1 MKRNKILLLA
11 AALLA
16 LAAAAAM
23 APRPELTIDEQNAVF
38 EAAAQTLA
46 ADPDFIATVSAN
58 VEQDIIDRLNA
69 AGYYGVAGALSA
81 GKETVESTESVET
94 VETAEVAETVESA
107 STEDGSVYHTVAA
120 DETIWTIAESCN
132 TTAAEIQKLNGWTE
146 DHVDVTVGEQILIP
160 SAETAESAES
170 AEPTPTATPLPE
182 TAADTEA
189 TEEAAA
195 ADASAAVETA
205 GERVIDD
212 AMDYWD
218 GAVLQADGTYRGLHA
233 KQVSAYA
240 YTLGGDNGSEKEF
253 KTEYTPNVR
262 FNVDIVFENDGS
274 VVWPARIEMRH
285 VGNVGEYTG
294 HAESVYID
302 RTYDPVK
309 PGGKAAFT
317 VSCYGSENLGWTTF
331 YFKLY
336 DADSGSVIE
345 GGEGSF
351 TYHAI

>member
-16 LAAAAAM
+16 LVAAAAM
-23 APRPELTIDEQNAVF
+23 APRPELTIDEQDAVV
-38 EAAAQTLA
+38 EAAAQTLC
-46 ADPDFIATVSAN
+46 ADPDFMATVSAN

-69 AGYYGVAGALSA
+69 AGYYGVAGALAA
-81 GKETVESTESVET
+81 GNESVET
-94 VETAEVAETVESA
+94 AEPT
-107 STEDGSVYHTVAA
+107 
-120 DETIWTIAESCN
+120 
-132 TTAAEIQKLNGWTE
+132 
-146 DHVDVTVGEQILIP
+146 
-160 SAETAESAES
+160 
-170 AEPTPTATPLPE
+170 PTPTATPLPE
-182 TAADTEA
+182 TAVETVTETAADTDADVEV
-189 TEEAAA
+189 TEEA
-195 ADASAAVETA
+195 ADASATVEPA
-205 GERVIDD
+205 GERIIDD
-212 AMDYWD
+212 ASDYWD
-218 GAVLQADGTYRGLHA
+218 GAVLQEDGTYRGLHA
-233 KQVSAYA
+233 KFVNSYA
-240 YTLGGDNGSEKEF
+240 YTLGGDNGNEKEF

-262 FNVDIVFENDGS
+262 FNIDVVFENDGS

-302 RTYDPVK
+302 RTYAPVK
-309 PGGKAAFT
+309 PGDKAGFS

>member
-16 LAAAAAM
+16 LVAAAAM
-23 APRPELTIDEQNAVF
+23 APRPELTIDEQDAVI
-38 EAAAQTLA
+38 EAAAATLC

-69 AGYYGVAGALSA
+69 AGYYGVAGALAA
-81 GKETVESTESVET
+81 GNESVET
-94 VETAEVAETVESA
+94 AEPT
-107 STEDGSVYHTVAA
+107 
-120 DETIWTIAESCN
+120 
-132 TTAAEIQKLNGWTE
+132 
-146 DHVDVTVGEQILIP
+146 
-160 SAETAESAES
+160 
-170 AEPTPTATPLPE
+170 PTPTATPLPE
-182 TAADTEA
+182 STVETVEETAADTEVEV
-189 TEEAAA
+189 TKE
-195 ADASAAVETA
+195 ASAAVETD
-205 GERVIDD
+205 GEEAEYDD
-212 AMDYWD
+212 AIDYWD
-218 GAVLQADGTYRGLHA
+218 GAVLQEDGTYRGLHA
-233 KQVSAYA
+233 KFVNSYA
-240 YTLGGDNGSEKEF
+240 YTLGGDDGSEKEF

-262 FNVDIVFENDGS
+262 FNIDVVFENDGS
-274 VVWPARIEMRH
+274 VVWPAHIEMRH

-294 HAESVYID
+294 HAESIYID

-309 PGGKAAFT
+309 PGDKAGFS

>member
-16 LAAAAAM
+16 LVAAAAM
-23 APRPELTIDEQNAVF
+23 APRPELTIDEQNAVV

-46 ADPDFIATVSAN
+46 ADPDFMATVSAN

-69 AGYYGVAGALSA
+69 AGYFGVAGALAA
-81 GKETVESTESVET
+81 GNE
-94 VETAEVAETVESA
+94 
-107 STEDGSVYHTVAA
+107 
-120 DETIWTIAESCN
+120 
-132 TTAAEIQKLNGWTE
+132 
-146 DHVDVTVGEQILIP
+146 
-160 SAETAESAES
+160 SAETAEPT
-170 AEPTPTATPLPE
+170 PTPTATPLPE
-182 TAADTEA
+182 TAVETVEETAADTDAEVEV
-189 TEEAAA
+189 TEEAA
-195 ADASAAVETA
+195 ADASATVEPTA
-205 GERVIDD
+205 EREYDD
-212 AMDYWD
+212 AIDYWE
-218 GAVLQADGTYRGLHA
+218 GAVLQEDGTYRGLHA
-233 KQVSAYA
+233 KFVNSYA
-240 YTLGGDNGSEKEF
+240 YTLGGDDGSEKEF

-262 FNVDIVFENDGS
+262 FNIDVVFENDGS
-274 VVWPARIEMRH
+274 VVWPAHIEMRH
-285 VGNVGEYTG
+285 VGNIGEYTG
-294 HAESVYID
+294 HAESIYID

-309 PGGKAAFT
+309 PGDKVGFS

>member
-16 LAAAAAM
+16 LVAAAAM
-23 APRPELTIDEQNAVF
+23 APRPELTIDEQNAVV
-38 EAAAQTLA
+38 EAAAAPLC

-69 AGYYGVAGALSA
+69 AGYFGVAGALAA
-81 GKETVESTESVET
+81 GNE
-94 VETAEVAETVESA
+94 
-107 STEDGSVYHTVAA
+107 
-120 DETIWTIAESCN
+120 
-132 TTAAEIQKLNGWTE
+132 
-146 DHVDVTVGEQILIP
+146 
-160 SAETAESAES
+160 SAETAEPT
-170 AEPTPTATPLPE
+170 PTPTATPLPE
-182 TAADTEA
+182 TAVETVEETAADTDTEV
-189 TEEAAA
+189 TEEAA
-195 ADASAAVETA
+195 ADASATVEPTA
-205 GERVIDD
+205 EREYDD
-212 AMDYWD
+212 AIDYWE
-218 GAVLQADGTYRGLHA
+218 GAVLQEDGTYRGLHA
-233 KQVSAYA
+233 KFVNSYA
-240 YTLGGDNGSEKEF
+240 YTLGGDDGSEKEF

-262 FNVDIVFENDGS
+262 FNIDVVFENDGS
-274 VVWPARIEMRH
+274 VVWPAHIEMRH
-285 VGNVGEYTG
+285 VGNIGEYTG
-294 HAESVYID
+294 HAESIYID

-309 PGGKAAFT
+309 PGDKVGFS

>member
-11 AALLA
+11 AALLT
-16 LAAAAAM
+16 LLAAAAM
-23 APRPELTIDEQNAVF
+23 APRPELTIDEQNAVV
-38 EAAAQTLA
+38 EAAVQTLS

-58 VEQDIIDRLNA
+58 VQQDIIDRLNA
-69 AGYYGVAGALSA
+69 AGYFGVAGALSA
-81 GKETVESTESVET
+81 GQESDEA
-94 VETAEVAETVESA
+94 VETAEPT
-107 STEDGSVYHTVAA
+107 
-120 DETIWTIAESCN
+120 
-132 TTAAEIQKLNGWTE
+132 
-146 DHVDVTVGEQILIP
+146 
-160 SAETAESAES
+160 
-170 AEPTPTATPLPE
+170 PTPTATPLPE
-182 TAADTEA
+182 TAVETTEEAAADAEVEVTE
-189 TEEAAA
+189 EEAAA
-195 ADASAAVETA
+195 ADASATAEPA
-205 GERVIDD
+205 GERVVDD

-218 GAVLQADGTYRGLHA
+218 GAVLQEDGTYRGLHA
-233 KQVSAYA
+233 KFVNSYA
-240 YTLGGDNGSEKEF
+240 YTLGGDDGSEKEF

-262 FNVDIVFENDGS
+262 FNIDVVFENDGS
-274 VVWPARIEMRH
+274 VVWPAHIEMRH

-294 HAESVYID
+294 HAESIYID

-309 PGGKAAFT
+309 PGDKVGFS

>member
-16 LAAAAAM
+16 LLTAAAM
-23 APRPELTIDEQNAVF
+23 APRPELTIDEQNAVI
-38 EAAAQTLA
+38 EAAAQTLC

-58 VEQDIIDRLNA
+58 VEPDIIDRLNA
-69 AGYYGVAGALSA
+69 AEYYGIAGALSA
-81 GKETVESTESVET
+81 GKES
-94 VETAEVAETVESA
+94 VETAEPT
-107 STEDGSVYHTVAA
+107 
-120 DETIWTIAESCN
+120 
-132 TTAAEIQKLNGWTE
+132 
-146 DHVDVTVGEQILIP
+146 
-160 SAETAESAES
+160 
-170 AEPTPTATPLPE
+170 PTPTATPLPE
-182 TAADTEA
+182 TAADNAADADAEV

-195 ADASAAVETA
+195 ADTASATVEPA
-205 GERVIDD
+205 AERVIDD

-218 GAVLQADGTYRGLHA
+218 GAVLQEDGTYRGLHA
-233 KQVSAYA
+233 KFVNSYA
-240 YTLGGDNGSEKEF
+240 YTLGGDDGTEKEF

-262 FNVDIVFENDGS
+262 FNIDVVFENDGS
-274 VVWPARIEMRH
+274 VVWPAHIEMRH

-294 HAESVYID
+294 HAESIYID

-309 PGGKAAFT
+309 PGDKAGFS

>member
-1 MKRNKILLLA
+1 ML
-11 AALLA
+11 ALLT
-16 LAAAAAM
+16 AAAM
-23 APRPELTIDEQNAVF
+23 APRPELTIDEQNAVI
-38 EAAAQTLA
+38 EAAAQTLC

-69 AGYYGVAGALSA
+69 AEYYGIAGALSA
-81 GKETVESTESVET
+81 GKES
-94 VETAEVAETVESA
+94 VETAEPT
-107 STEDGSVYHTVAA
+107 
-120 DETIWTIAESCN
+120 
-132 TTAAEIQKLNGWTE
+132 
-146 DHVDVTVGEQILIP
+146 
-160 SAETAESAES
+160 
-170 AEPTPTATPLPE
+170 PTPTATPLPE
-182 TAADTEA
+182 TAADNAADADAEV

-195 ADASAAVETA
+195 ADTASATVEPA
-205 GERVIDD
+205 AERVIDD

-218 GAVLQADGTYRGLHA
+218 GAVLQEDGTYRGLHA
-233 KQVSAYA
+233 KFVNSYA
-240 YTLGGDNGSEKEF
+240 YTLGGDDGTEKEF

-262 FNVDIVFENDGS
+262 FNIDVVFENDGS
-274 VVWPARIEMRH
+274 VVWPAHIEMRH

-294 HAESVYID
+294 HAESIYID

-309 PGGKAAFT
+309 PGDKAGFS

>member
-1 MKRNKILLLA
+1 MKKNKVVILA
-11 AALLA
+11 AALLM
-16 LAAAAAM
+16 LLLSAAM
-23 APRPELTIDEQNAVF
+23 APRPELTKDEQDAVI
-38 EAAAQTLA
+38 EAAAQTLC
-46 ADPDFIATVSAN
+46 ADPEFIATVSAK
-58 VEQDIIDRLNA
+58 VEQDMIDRLTN
-69 AGYYGVAGALSA
+69 AGYYGVAAALSA
-81 GKETVESTESVET
+81 GN
-94 VETAEVAETVESA
+94 ETAEP
-107 STEDGSVYHTVAA
+107 
-120 DETIWTIAESCN
+120 
-132 TTAAEIQKLNGWTE
+132 TAAPAPTSTPTPNAAVE
-146 DHVDVTVGEQILIP
+146 
-160 SAETAESAES
+160 ETAE
-170 AEPTPTATPLPE
+170 TTA
-182 TAADTEA
+182 EA
-189 TEEAAA
+189 TAEAAVDA
-195 ADASAAVETA
+195 AEKVPAATE
-205 GERVIDD
+205 GERVIDN
-212 AMDYWD
+212 ALDYWD
-218 GAVLQADGTYRGLHA
+218 GAVLQEDGTYRGLHA

-262 FNVDIVFENDGS
+262 FNIDVVFENDGS
-274 VVWPARIEMRH
+274 VIWPARIEMRH

-309 PGGKAAFT
+309 PGDRASFT

>member
-16 LAAAAAM
+16 LVAAAAM
-23 APRPELTIDEQNAVF
+23 APRPELTIDEQNAVV

-69 AGYYGVAGALSA
+69 AGYYGVAGALAA
-81 GKETVESTESVET
+81 GKESAET
-94 VETAEVAETVESA
+94 VETT
-107 STEDGSVYHTVAA
+107 
-120 DETIWTIAESCN
+120 
-132 TTAAEIQKLNGWTE
+132 
-146 DHVDVTVGEQILIP
+146 
-160 SAETAESAES
+160 
-170 AEPTPTATPLPE
+170 EPTPTATPLPE
-182 TAADTEA
+182 TAVDTDADAEVEV

-195 ADASAAVETA
+195 AVETDS
-205 GERVIDD
+205 ERVIDD

-218 GAVLQADGTYRGLHA
+218 GAVLQEDGTYRGLHA
-233 KQVSAYA
+233 KFVNSYA
-240 YTLGGDNGSEKEF
+240 YTLGGDDGSEKEF

-262 FNVDIVFENDGS
+262 FNIDVVFENDGS
-274 VVWPARIEMRH
+274 VIWPAHIEMRH

-294 HAESVYID
+294 HAESIYID

-309 PGGKAAFT
+309 PGDKVGFS

>member
-16 LAAAAAM
+16 LLTAAAM
-23 APRPELTIDEQNAVF
+23 APRPELTIDEQDAVI
-38 EAAAQTLA
+38 EAAAATLC
-46 ADPDFIATVSAN
+46 ADPDFMATVSAN

-69 AGYYGVAGALSA
+69 AGYYGVAGALAA
-81 GKETVESTESVET
+81 GKESVET
-94 VETAEVAETVESA
+94 
-107 STEDGSVYHTVAA
+107 
-120 DETIWTIAESCN
+120 DEPT
-132 TTAAEIQKLNGWTE
+132 
-146 DHVDVTVGEQILIP
+146 
-160 SAETAESAES
+160 
-170 AEPTPTATPLPE
+170 PTPTATPLPE
-182 TAADTEA
+182 STVETAEETAADTEVEV
-189 TEEAAA
+189 TKE
-195 ADASAAVETA
+195 ASAAVETDG
-205 GERVIDD
+205 GEAEYDD
-212 AMDYWD
+212 AIDYWD
-218 GAVLQADGTYRGLHA
+218 GAVLQEDGTYRGLHA
-233 KQVSAYA
+233 KFVNSYA
-240 YTLGGDNGSEKEF
+240 YTLGGDDGSEKEF

-262 FNVDIVFENDGS
+262 FNIDVVFENDGS

-294 HAESVYID
+294 HAESIYID

-309 PGGKAAFT
+309 PGDKVGFS

>member
-1 MKRNKILLLA
+1 MKRNKIYLLA

-16 LAAAAAM
+16 LVAAAAM
-23 APRPELTIDEQNAVF
+23 APRPELTVDEQNAVV

-69 AGYYGVAGALSA
+69 AGYYGVAGALAA
-81 GKETVESTESVET
+81 GKESVET
-94 VETAEVAETVESA
+94 V
-107 STEDGSVYHTVAA
+107 
-120 DETIWTIAESCN
+120 
-132 TTAAEIQKLNGWTE
+132 
-146 DHVDVTVGEQILIP
+146 
-160 SAETAESAES
+160 
-170 AEPTPTATPLPE
+170 EPTPTATPLPE
-182 TAADTEA
+182 STVETAEDAEVEVTK
-189 TEEAAA
+189 EAAA
-195 ADASAAVETA
+195 AVETDS
-205 GERVIDD
+205 ERVIDD

-218 GAVLQADGTYRGLHA
+218 GAVLQEDGTYRGLHA
-233 KQVSAYA
+233 KFVNSYA
-240 YTLGGDNGSEKEF
+240 YTLGGDDGSEKEF

-262 FNVDIVFENDGS
+262 FNIDVVFENDGS
-274 VVWPARIEMRH
+274 VIWPAHIEMRH

-294 HAESVYID
+294 HAESIYID

-309 PGGKAAFT
+309 PGDKVGFS

>member
-16 LAAAAAM
+16 LVAAAAM
-23 APRPELTIDEQNAVF
+23 APRPELTIDEQNAVV

-46 ADPDFIATVSAN
+46 ADSDFMATVSAN

-69 AGYYGVAGALSA
+69 AGYYGVAGALAA
-81 GKETVESTESVET
+81 GNESVET
-94 VETAEVAETVESA
+94 VEA
-107 STEDGSVYHTVAA
+107 SDPT
-120 DETIWTIAESCN
+120 
-132 TTAAEIQKLNGWTE
+132 
-146 DHVDVTVGEQILIP
+146 
-160 SAETAESAES
+160 
-170 AEPTPTATPLPE
+170 PTPTATPLPE
-182 TAADTEA
+182 TAVETVEETAADTDTEV
-189 TEEAAA
+189 TEEAA
-195 ADASAAVETA
+195 ADASATVEPTA
-205 GERVIDD
+205 EREYDD
-212 AMDYWD
+212 AIDYWE
-218 GAVLQADGTYRGLHA
+218 GAVLQEDGTYRGLHA
-233 KQVSAYA
+233 KFVNSYA
-240 YTLGGDNGSEKEF
+240 YTLGGDDGSEKEF

-262 FNVDIVFENDGS
+262 FNIDVVFENDGS
-274 VVWPARIEMRH
+274 VVWPAHIEMRH
-285 VGNVGEYTG
+285 VGNIGEYTG
-294 HAESVYID
+294 HAESIYID

-309 PGGKAAFT
+309 PGDKVGFS

>member
-23 APRPELTIDEQNAVF
+23 APRPELTIDEQNAVV

-81 GKETVESTESVET
+81 GKESVET
-94 VETAEVAETVESA
+94 VETAEVT
-107 STEDGSVYHTVAA
+107 
-120 DETIWTIAESCN
+120 
-132 TTAAEIQKLNGWTE
+132 
-146 DHVDVTVGEQILIP
+146 
-160 SAETAESAES
+160 ETAESAES
-170 AEPTPTATPLPE
+170 AEPTPTATSLPE

-189 TEEAAA
+189 AEE
-195 ADASAAVETA
+195 ASAAVETA

-240 YTLGGDNGSEKEF
+240 YTLGGDNGTEKEF

-294 HAESVYID
+294 HAESIYID

-309 PGGKAAFT
+309 PGDKVGFS

>member
-1 MKRNKILLLA
+1 MKKNKILLLA

-16 LAAAAAM
+16 LVAAAAM
-23 APRPELTIDEQNAVF
+23 APRPELTIDEQNAVV

-46 ADPDFIATVSAN
+46 ADPDFMATVSAN

-69 AGYYGVAGALSA
+69 AGYFGVAGALAAGNESA
-81 GKETVESTESVET
+81 K
-94 VETAEVAETVESA
+94 TAETSDP
-107 STEDGSVYHTVAA
+107 T
-120 DETIWTIAESCN
+120 
-132 TTAAEIQKLNGWTE
+132 
-146 DHVDVTVGEQILIP
+146 
-160 SAETAESAES
+160 
-170 AEPTPTATPLPE
+170 PTPTATPLPE
-182 TAADTEA
+182 TAAETAEEAAADTEVEA

-195 ADASAAVETA
+195 ADTAAA
-205 GERVIDD
+205 DDGEPEYDK

-218 GAVLQADGTYRGLHA
+218 GAVLQEDGTYRGLHA
-233 KQVSAYA
+233 KFVNSYA
-240 YTLGGDNGSEKEF
+240 YTLGGDNGNEKEF

-262 FNVDIVFENDGS
+262 FNIDVVFENDGS

-309 PGGKAAFT
+309 PGDKVGFS

>member
-16 LAAAAAM
+16 LVAAAAM
-23 APRPELTIDEQNAVF
+23 APRPELTIDEQNAVV

-46 ADPDFIATVSAN
+46 ADPDFMATVSAN

-69 AGYYGVAGALSA
+69 AGYYGVAGALAA
-81 GKETVESTESVET
+81 GNESVET
-94 VETAEVAETVESA
+94 AEPT
-107 STEDGSVYHTVAA
+107 
-120 DETIWTIAESCN
+120 
-132 TTAAEIQKLNGWTE
+132 
-146 DHVDVTVGEQILIP
+146 
-160 SAETAESAES
+160 
-170 AEPTPTATPLPE
+170 PTPTATPLPE
-182 TAADTEA
+182 STVETAEETAADTEVEV
-189 TEEAAA
+189 TKE
-195 ADASAAVETA
+195 ASAAVETD
-205 GERVIDD
+205 GEEAEYDD
-212 AMDYWD
+212 AIDYWD
-218 GAVLQADGTYRGLHA
+218 GAVLQEDGTYRGLHA
-233 KQVSAYA
+233 KFVNSYA
-240 YTLGGDNGSEKEF
+240 YTLGGDDGSEKEF

-262 FNVDIVFENDGS
+262 FNIDVVFENDGS
-274 VVWPARIEMRH
+274 VIWPAHIEMRH

-309 PGGKAAFT
+309 PGDKAGFS

>member
-16 LAAAAAM
+16 LLAAAAM
-23 APRPELTIDEQNAVF
+23 APRPELTIDEQNAVI
-38 EAAAQTLA
+38 EAAAQTLC

-69 AGYYGVAGALSA
+69 AEYYGIAGALSA
-81 GKETVESTESVET
+81 GKESVET
-94 VETAEVAETVESA
+94 
-107 STEDGSVYHTVAA
+107 
-120 DETIWTIAESCN
+120 
-132 TTAAEIQKLNGWTE
+132 
-146 DHVDVTVGEQILIP
+146 
-160 SAETAESAES
+160 
-170 AEPTPTATPLPE
+170 AEPTPTPTETPLPE
-182 TAADTEA
+182 TAADNAADADAEV

-195 ADASAAVETA
+195 ADTASATVEPA
-205 GERVIDD
+205 AERVIDD

-218 GAVLQADGTYRGLHA
+218 GAVLQEDGTYRGLHA
-233 KQVSAYA
+233 KFVNSYA
-240 YTLGGDNGSEKEF
+240 YTLGGDDGTEKEF

-262 FNVDIVFENDGS
+262 FNIDVVFENDGS
-274 VVWPARIEMRH
+274 VVWPAHIEMRH

-294 HAESVYID
+294 HAESIYID

-309 PGGKAAFT
+309 PGDKAGFS

>member
-16 LAAAAAM
+16 LLTAAAM
-23 APRPELTIDEQNAVF
+23 APRPELTIDEQNAVV

-46 ADPDFIATVSAN
+46 ADPDFMATVSAN

-69 AGYYGVAGALSA
+69 AGYYGVAGALAAGNESA
-81 GKETVESTESVET
+81 ETVET
-94 VETAEVAETVESA
+94 VETAEPT
-107 STEDGSVYHTVAA
+107 
-120 DETIWTIAESCN
+120 
-132 TTAAEIQKLNGWTE
+132 
-146 DHVDVTVGEQILIP
+146 
-160 SAETAESAES
+160 
-170 AEPTPTATPLPE
+170 PTPTATPLPE
-182 TAADTEA
+182 TAVETAADTEVEV
-189 TEEAAA
+189 TEEAA
-195 ADASAAVETA
+195 ADASATVEPTA
-205 GERVIDD
+205 EREYDD
-212 AMDYWD
+212 AIDYWE
-218 GAVLQADGTYRGLHA
+218 GAVLQEDGTYRGLHA
-233 KQVSAYA
+233 KFVNSYA
-240 YTLGGDNGSEKEF
+240 YTLGGDDGSEKEF

-262 FNVDIVFENDGS
+262 FNIDVVFENDGS
-274 VVWPARIEMRH
+274 VIWPAHIEMRH

-294 HAESVYID
+294 HAESIYID

-309 PGGKAAFT
+309 PGDKVGFS

>member
-16 LAAAAAM
+16 LVAAAAM
-23 APRPELTIDEQNAVF
+23 APRPELTIDEQNAVV

-81 GKETVESTESVET
+81 GKES
-94 VETAEVAETVESA
+94 VETAEPT
-107 STEDGSVYHTVAA
+107 
-120 DETIWTIAESCN
+120 
-132 TTAAEIQKLNGWTE
+132 
-146 DHVDVTVGEQILIP
+146 
-160 SAETAESAES
+160 
-170 AEPTPTATPLPE
+170 PTPTATPLPE
-182 TAADTEA
+182 TAVETVTETAADTDADVEV
-189 TEEAAA
+189 TEEA
-195 ADASAAVETA
+195 ADASATVEPT
-205 GERVIDD
+205 GERIIDD
-212 AMDYWD
+212 ASDYWD
-218 GAVLQADGTYRGLHA
+218 GAVLQEDGTYRGLHA
-233 KQVSAYA
+233 KFVNSYA
-240 YTLGGDNGSEKEF
+240 YTLGGDDGSEKEF